1 MKSNKYFVL
10 LLLAAASLSGVSN
23 LAVANEGRSPVV
35 AKKGKLS
42 TPTQKPIISATRSI
56 LPLAGTAPS
65 LILDKPAGGTTYGLF
80 FINNK
85 KIVSLA
91 SQELATLTSQVN
103 AYGISPCLVSTDING
118 TPINCGA
125 GLVSFGTN
133 QLFSYITPIN
143 LSKLNINFNKGVK
156 QVFGANFHSPKGLIP
171 GDASGRVVHVHFNQS
186 VTEFA
191 MNIDSGQAD
200 TPSIEKIQF
209 VMGAVGSQVALTHP
223 LIPGISQWVGVQAPN
238 GIQDLDVTA
247 VGSASAYTFDLFTV
261 VTK

>member
-10 LLLAAASLSGVSN
+10 LLLAAASLSGVST
-23 LAVANEGRSPVV
+23 LAVAKEGRSPVV

-42 TPTQKPIISATRSI
+42 TPTQKPTISATRSI
-56 LPLAGTAPS
+56 LTLAGTVPS
-65 LILDKPAGGTTYGLF
+65 LILDKPTGGVTYGLF

-85 KIVSLA
+85 KIDSPA
-91 SQELATLTSQVN
+91 QELAALTSQVS

-133 QLFSYITPIN
+133 QVFSYITPIN

-223 LIPGISQWVGVQAPN
+223 LIPGIGQWVGVQAPN
-238 GIQDLDVTA
+238 GIQDLDVIPEGGTA
-247 VGSASAYTFDLFTV
+247 AFTFDHFAV

>member
-156 QVFGANFHSPKGLIP
+156 QVFGANFHSPQGLIP
-171 GDASGRVVHVHFNQS
+171 GDSVGRLVHVHFNQP
-186 VTEFA
+186 VTQFA
-191 MNIDSGQAD
+191 MNMDSGQAL
-200 TPSIEKIQF
+200 TPSVGEVQF
-209 VMGAVGSQVALTHP
+209 VMGPVGSQVALTQP
-223 LIPGISQWVGVQAPN
+223 LMPGLAQWVGVQAPG
-238 GIQDLDVTA
+238 GIQDLDVIGL
-247 VGSASAYTFDLFTV
+247 GSVKAYAFDQVTV
-261 VTK
+261 VLK

>member
-1 MKSNKYFVL
+1 MNSNKYLVL
-10 LLLAAASLSGVSN
+10 LLLAAASLSGVST
-23 LAVANEGRSPVV
+23 LAVAKEGRSPVV

-56 LPLAGTAPS
+56 LTLAGIAPS
-65 LILDKPAGGTTYGLF
+65 LILDKPTGGVTYGLF

-85 KIVSLA
+85 KADSPA
-91 SQELATLTSQVN
+91 QELAALSSQVS

-125 GLVSFGTN
+125 GLVSFGAN
-133 QLFSYITPIN
+133 QVFSYITPIN
-143 LSKLNINFNKGVK
+143 LSKLNVNFNKGVK
-156 QVFGANFHSPKGLIP
+156 QVFGANFLSPKGLIP
-171 GDASGRVVHVHFNQS
+171 GDSSGRVVHVHFNQS

-209 VMGAVGSQVALTHP
+209 VMGAVGNQVALTHP
-223 LIPGISQWVGVQAPN
+223 LIPGIGQWVGVQAPN
-238 GIQDLDVTA
+238 GIQDLDVIP
-247 VGSASAYTFDLFTV
+247 VGSTEAYTFDQFTV
-261 VTK
+261 VAK

>member
-1 MKSNKYFVL
+1 MKSNKHFVL
-10 LLLAAASLSGVSN
+10 LLLAAASLSGIST
-23 LAVANEGRSPVV
+23 LAVAKEGRSPVV
-35 AKKGKLS
+35 AKVGKSS
-42 TPTQKPIISATRSI
+42 TPTQKPIISATRPN
-56 LPLAGTAPS
+56 LTLAGTAPS
-65 LILDKPAGGTTYGLF
+65 LILDKPTGGSTYGLF
-80 FINNK
+80 FIDTK
-85 KIVSLA
+85 KTLSSASL
-91 SQELATLTSQVN
+91 ELATLTSQVN

-125 GLVSFGTN
+125 GLVSFGDN

-247 VGSASAYTFDLFTV
+247 VGSASAYTFDQFTV